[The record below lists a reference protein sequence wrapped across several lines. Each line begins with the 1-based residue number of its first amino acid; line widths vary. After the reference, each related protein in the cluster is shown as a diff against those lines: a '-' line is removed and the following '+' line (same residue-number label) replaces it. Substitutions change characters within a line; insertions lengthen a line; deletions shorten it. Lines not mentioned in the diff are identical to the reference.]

1 MSDKTASESFISP
14 YLERPLRSIDEVLR
28 SLPKARR
35 LHLMNIINGSGS
47 GDDAAPSEPADESQA
62 GDTLERRRA

>member
-28 SLPKARR
+28 SLPKERR
-35 LHLMNIINGSGS
+35 LHLMNIVNGSG
-47 GDDAAPSEPADESQA
+47 DAPPDETADESQPA
-62 GDTLERRRA
+62 ATLERRRA